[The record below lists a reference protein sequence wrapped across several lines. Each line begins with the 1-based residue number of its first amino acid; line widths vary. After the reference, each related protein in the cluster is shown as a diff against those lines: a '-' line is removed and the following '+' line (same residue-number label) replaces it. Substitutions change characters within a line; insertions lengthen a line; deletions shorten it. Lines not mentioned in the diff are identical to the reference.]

1 MRNRVVRQLLMV
13 CMATVLS
20 VSMPMAS
27 WAADDKEEAVD
38 TSKGEYN
45 DDIIDITKDSI
56 DTVIYDENNVKVTV
70 KEMVHEQNAGRP
82 FFKRK
87 NRY

>member
-1 MRNRVVRQLLMV
+1 MEDRGMRNRVVRQLLMV

-45 DDIIDITKDSI
+45 GS
-56 DTVIYDENNVKVTV
+56 
-70 KEMVHEQNAGRP
+70 
-82 FFKRK
+82 
-87 NRY
+87 

>member
-1 MRNRVVRQLLMV
+1 
-13 CMATVLS
+13 
-20 VSMPMAS
+20 MAS

-82 FFKRK
+82 FLI
-87 NRY
+87 